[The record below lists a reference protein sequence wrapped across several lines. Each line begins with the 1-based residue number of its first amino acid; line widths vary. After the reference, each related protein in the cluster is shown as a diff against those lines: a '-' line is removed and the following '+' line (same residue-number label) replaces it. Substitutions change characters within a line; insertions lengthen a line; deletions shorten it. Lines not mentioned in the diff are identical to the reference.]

1 MSEPNLLQALEGPAF
16 AHLERVLANLE
27 LVRVSNAPDVRF
39 AEVSGRRVLDLLV
52 SASVPSGR
60 LV

>member
-1 MSEPNLLQALEGPAF
+1 MQALEGPAF